1 VILFK
6 NQVKE
11 MKILLI
17 GVLLICLN
25 GFTGSTFDTITK
37 FLSLNDYKWYHYYS
51 IGLTVS
57 LIVLLIFLNFRG
69 GIKKH
74 IILEKKQYYVLPLIR
89 GLQFALITP
98 IIFFSLKYIPINI
111 FTTLLMTTP
120 FFLLI
125 FAKFILNEKLNSIS
139 WVSIII
145 GFIGVLIVL
154 KPTNASIN
162 IYVFLVLFV
171 AITNALSFTVVNKYS
186 YMATTYGFTFYSIIP
201 AMLFSYIFFFTDPI
215 IPSGKALLLFASSGI
230 IVMISAWAFTAAY
243 HIAGKYSSIIS
254 PFIFLQIL
262 WGSLYG
268 IIFFSEKISTL
279 SIIGIFVIIASGSI
293 AVYNRNK

>member
-1 VILFK
+1 
-6 NQVKE
+6 
-11 MKILLI
+11 MKILLL

-25 GFTGSTFDTITK
+25 GFTGSTFDAITK
-37 FLSLNDYKWYHYYS
+37 FLSINNYKWYHYYS
-51 IGLTVS
+51 VGLTIA
-57 LIVLLIFLNFRG
+57 LITLLIFLKFQG

-74 IILEKKQYYVLPLIR
+74 IILEKKQHYFLPLIR
-89 GLQFALITP
+89 GFQFAFITP
-98 IIFFSLKYIPINI
+98 IIFYSLKYMPINI

-120 FFLLI
+120 FFLII
-125 FAKFILNEKLNSIS
+125 FAKFILNERLNFIS
-139 WVSIII
+139 WIAIIV

-154 KPTNASIN
+154 KPINVSIN
-162 IYVFLVLFV
+162 IYVLLVLLV

-186 YMATTYGFTFYSIIP
+186 YIATTYGFTLYGIVP
-201 AMLFSYIFFFTDPI
+201 ATLISYLFFFIDPI
-215 IPSGKALLLFASSGI
+215 LPSGKEFLFFASSGI
-230 IVMISAWAFTAAY
+230 VVMISAWAFTAAY

-279 SIIGIFVIIASGSI
+279 SIIGIFIIIASGSI
-293 AVYNRNK
+293 AIYNRNK

>member
-1 VILFK
+1 
-6 NQVKE
+6 

-37 FLSLNDYKWYHYYS
+37 FLSLNNYKWYHYYS

-57 LIVLLIFLNFRG
+57 LITLFIFLNFQG
-69 GIKKH
+69 GFKKH
-74 IILEKKQYYVLPLIR
+74 LILEKKQYYFLPLIR
-89 GLQFALITP
+89 GLQFAFITP
-98 IIFFSLKYIPINI
+98 IIFYSLKYIPINI
-111 FTTLLMTTP
+111 FTTLIMTTP
-120 FFLLI
+120 FFLII

-139 WVSIII
+139 WVAIII

-154 KPTNASIN
+154 KPTNTNIN
-162 IYVFLVLFV
+162 IHVFLVLLV

-186 YMATTYGFTFYSIIP
+186 YMATTYGFTFYGIVP
-201 AMLFSYIFFFTDPI
+201 ATLFSYLFFVIDPM
-215 IPSGKALLLFASSGI
+215 IPSGKEFLLFASSGI

-243 HIAGKYSSIIS
+243 HIAGRFSSIIS

-268 IIFFSEKISTL
+268 IIFFSEKISILSTL
-279 SIIGIFVIIASGSI
+279 GIFVIIASGSI
-293 AVYNRNK
+293 AIYNRNK

>member
-1 VILFK
+1 
-6 NQVKE
+6 
-11 MKILLI
+11 MKILLV

-25 GFTGSTFDTITK
+25 GFTGSTFDAITK
-37 FLSLNDYKWYHYYS
+37 FLSLNEYKWYHYYS
-51 IGLTVS
+51 IGLTIS
-57 LIVLLIFLNFRG
+57 LITLLIFLNFQG

-74 IILEKKQYYVLPLIR
+74 IILEKKQYYFLALLR
-89 GLQFALITP
+89 GLQFAFIAP
-98 IIFFSLKYIPINI
+98 IIFNSLKYIPINI

-120 FFLLI
+120 FFLII

-139 WVSIII
+139 WVAIII

-154 KPTNASIN
+154 KPTNASMN
-162 IYVFLVLFV
+162 IYVFLILLV

-186 YMATTYGFTFYSIIP
+186 YMATTYGFTFYGIIP
-201 AMLFSYIFFFTDPI
+201 ATLLSYLFFLSDPML
-215 IPSGKALLLFASSGI
+215 PSVIEFLLFTSSGI

-268 IIFFSEKISTL
+268 VIFFSEIISAS
-279 SIIGIFVIIASGSI
+279 SIIGFFIIISSGSI
-293 AVYNRNK
+293 AIYNRNK